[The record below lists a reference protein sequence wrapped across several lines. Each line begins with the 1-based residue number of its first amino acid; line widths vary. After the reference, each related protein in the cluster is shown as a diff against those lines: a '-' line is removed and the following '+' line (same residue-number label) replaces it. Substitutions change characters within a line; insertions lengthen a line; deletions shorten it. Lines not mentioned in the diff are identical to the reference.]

1 MRCAALP
8 IATPGRV
15 TSPYGWR
22 NRPSGPD
29 LHTGVDLGAPEGT
42 PVFAMLEGTIRV
54 AALSGVLEGY
64 GNTVVI
70 EHSPQLFALYAHLQ
84 RFFVG
89 VGQRVQ
95 AGQLIG
101 LVGRTNGTRAQP
113 SRVFSESG
121 AHLHLE
127 FLSRWPPRAK
137 DVDRLDVGAVLA
149 SLGVYVPASG
159 PLVQVCAPSSSTT
172 PLQVASLVPSG
183 GARAPGFSSGA
194 GALLLAL
201 AAWWWWKKRQS
212 QPPSA

>member
-1 MRCAALP
+1 MQCAALP
-8 IATPGRV
+8 IAAPGRV

-42 PVFAMLEGTIRV
+42 LVFAMLEGTVRV

-70 EHSPQLFALYAHLQ
+70 EHAPQLFSLYAHLQ

-101 LVGRTNGTRAQP
+101 FVGRTNGTRAQP

-137 DVDRLDVGAVLA
+137 DVDRLDVGQVLA
-149 SLGVYVPASG
+149 SLGIYVPPAG
-159 PLVQVCAPSSSTT
+159 PLVQVCAPSSPSSSTT
-172 PLQVASLVPSG
+172 PLHVASMG
-183 GARAPGFSSGA
+183 GTRAPTFAGA
-194 GALLLAL
+194 GVLLAL
-201 AAWWWWKKRQS
+201 AAWWWWKKQHSR
-212 QPPSA
+212 PDG

>member
-8 IATPGRV
+8 IAAPGRV

-42 PVFAMLEGTIRV
+42 PCFAMLEGTVIV
-54 AALSGVLEGY
+54 AALTGVLEGY

-70 EHSPQLFALYAHLQ
+70 QHAPSLYALYAHLQ

-89 VGQRVQ
+89 VGTRVQ
-95 AGQLIG
+95 PGQLIG
-101 LVGRTNGTRAQP
+101 FVGRTNGTRAQP
-113 SRVFSESG
+113 ARVFSESG

-137 DVDRLDVGAVLA
+137 DVDRLDVGQVLA
-149 SLGVYVPASG
+149 ELGIYVPPSG
-159 PLVQVCAPSSSTT
+159 PLVQVCAPSTT
-172 PLQVASLVPSG
+172 PAPFVASMP
-183 GARAPGFSSGA
+183 GARAPGLGA
-194 GALLLAL
+194 GALLLAA
-201 AAWWWWKKRQS
+201 AAWWWWQKSRTAP
-212 QPPSA
+212 QPENK